1 MSKLEAEV
9 GAPESVD
16 GNRQLDHLTPA
27 GAVVV
32 VQDEGTILA
41 GVGLAAAQTDA
52 VLQRQGCQV
61 EHVDSVMA
69 SPRP

>member
-9 GAPESVD
+9 GAPEPVY
-16 GNRQLDHLTPA
+16 GNRQLDHFTPA

-41 GVGLAAAQTDA
+41 GVGLPAAQTDA
-52 VLQRQGCQV
+52 VLQRQGRRL
-61 EHVDSVMA
+61 A
-69 SPRP
+69 KWNTWTA